1 VNRRH
6 LVPVALWAAAACAS
20 AQAGA
25 GFTFNGKPIHPGCL
39 SEMRALLSDSLPAN
53 VVVDLEGCGY
63 GTNRHFGNVT
73 AEKGLVTWKEEGRE
87 GGHNGAP
94 TFAYRHLGVL
104 ANGVHVV
111 QTFESGGGSGIFES
125 LLLLRFEND
134 RAFEEDHYRRRPL
147 LKLVGERSLG
157 DRAETEIHLKGNEI
171 TIRVVKSGEKP
182 EVQTIKV
189 E

>member
-1 VNRRH
+1 VTRR
-6 LVPVALWAAAACAS
+6 LFVLAALWAGAACAR
-20 AQAGA
+20 AQAGP
-25 GFTFNGKPIHPGCL
+25 GFVFNGKPIHPGCL
-39 SEMRALLSDSLPAN
+39 SEMRAFLSDSLPAN
-53 VVVDLEGCGY
+53 VAVDLEGCGY

-73 AEKGLVTWKEEGRE
+73 TEKGLVSWKEEGKDE
-87 GGHNGAP
+87 GHNGPP
-94 TFAYRHLGVL
+94 TFGYRYLGVL

-134 RAFEEDHYRRRPL
+134 RAFEEDHYRPRPL

-171 TIRVVKSGEKP
+171 TIRAGKSGQKP
-182 EVQTIKV
+182 EVTTIKV